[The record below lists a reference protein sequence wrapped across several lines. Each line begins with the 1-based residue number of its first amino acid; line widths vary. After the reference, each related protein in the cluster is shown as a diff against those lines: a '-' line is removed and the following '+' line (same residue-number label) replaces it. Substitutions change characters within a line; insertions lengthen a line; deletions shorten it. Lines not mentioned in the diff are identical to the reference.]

1 MLVSA
6 SEFKAKCLAL
16 LERVRTTGEE
26 IVITKRGVPI
36 ATLVAPRPAG
46 FKYPQDALA
55 GSVEI
60 VGDIVTPALP
70 PDAWEAEAI
79 GPVDEGSKRTPPRPS
94 KRRGAKD

>member
-79 GPVDEGSKRTPPRPS
+79 GPVEEKSKPAPRRNHR
-94 KRRGAKD
+94 RRGARS